1 MTQKNDNTIF
11 SYICVC
17 VGWFYDFLQI
27 SRSNVISFFYSS
39 CTIGFMYHLSISSG
53 SLGSLEHLLH
63 WNCYGNI
70 FFFFWDRLSSSS
82 GWPQTSG
89 SPTTLTLLVMELEKR
104 ATSSSSWETK
114 ATCLQNR
121 ATMKESP
128 SHLRSF
134 LAVHTRLQP
143 ALVIRHTQLTTVRA
157 LPELTL

>member
-11 SYICVC
+11 SSVC
-17 VGWFYDFLQI
+17 VGVVLWFPTDIQIQRYLFFL
-27 SRSNVISFFYSS
+27 FL
-39 CTIGFMYHLSISSG
+39 MYHRIYVSPKHIFWVSRFLRT
-53 SLGSLEHLLH
+53 LTTLKLLWQH
-63 WNCYGNI
+63 

-89 SPTTLTLLVMELEKR
+89 SPTALALLVIELEKR

-143 ALVIRHTQLTTVRA
+143 ALVIRHTQLS
-157 LPELTL
+157 L